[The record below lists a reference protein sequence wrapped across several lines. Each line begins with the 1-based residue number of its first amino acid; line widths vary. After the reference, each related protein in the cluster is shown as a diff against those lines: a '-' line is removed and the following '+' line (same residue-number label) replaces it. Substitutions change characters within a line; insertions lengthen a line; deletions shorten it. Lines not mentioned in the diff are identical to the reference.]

1 MKPVDIEQRVKRA
14 RELFTAG
21 YNCSQSVFMA
31 FSDLFEVEPQLAAT
45 LSAPL
50 GGGMGR
56 LREVCGA
63 VSGMALTAG
72 MLRPAYDPADLAAK
86 GANYALV
93 QQFAEAFRAEHGA
106 IVCRELLGLSVRKEG
121 PTPEAR
127 TATYYRKR
135 PCVELVASAAR
146 IVAEYINAQC
156 TIHNSQLS

>member
-1 MKPVDIEQRVKRA
+1 MKPIDIEQRVARA
-14 RELFTAG
+14 RELFTSG
-21 YNCSQSVFMA
+21 YNCTQSVFLA
-31 FSDLFEVEPQLAAT
+31 FSDLFEVEPRLAAT

-72 MLRPAYDPADLAAK
+72 FLRPAFDPADRTAK
-86 GANYALV
+86 AENYALV

-106 IVCRELLGLSVRKEG
+106 IVCRELLGLSVPKEA
-121 PTPEAR
+121 PTPEPR
-127 TATYYRKR
+127 TAEYYRKR

-146 IVAEYINAQC
+146 IVAQYI
-156 TIHNSQLS
+156 HSQGTLPNVES